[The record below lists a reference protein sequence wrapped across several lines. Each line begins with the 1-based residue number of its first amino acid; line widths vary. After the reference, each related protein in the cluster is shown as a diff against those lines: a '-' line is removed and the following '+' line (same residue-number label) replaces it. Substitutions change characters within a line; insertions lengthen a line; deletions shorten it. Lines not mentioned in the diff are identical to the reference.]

1 MCLLGLLW
9 PQRAGISPES
19 LLFYVACFL
28 VEDSKLAPTTS
39 DLPPRILDLFLV
51 CTNTKLNPASHIVLP
66 CLLPVSG
73 LRDSFPSN
81 DSDHCP

>member
-1 MCLLGLLW
+1 MCLLCLLW
-9 PQRAGISPES
+9 PQHAGISPES

-28 VEDSKLAPTTS
+28 VEDSKLAPAAS

-51 CTNTKLNPASHIVLP
+51 CTNTELNPASHIALP
-66 CLLPVSG
+66 YFVTVSG

-81 DSDHCP
+81 DSDHFP